1 MVKNCFSF
9 QSRIQW
15 CTIIPSSQASH
26 FVFISMYEDVLKN
39 VKFLEVLMG
48 RLLSITTFSESLG
61 ISMTFP
67 EKKSQL

>member
-1 MVKNCFSF
+1 
-9 QSRIQW
+9 
-15 CTIIPSSQASH
+15 
-26 FVFISMYEDVLKN
+26 MYEDVLKN

-67 EKKSQL
+67 WEKKPAVIVTISQAPQY